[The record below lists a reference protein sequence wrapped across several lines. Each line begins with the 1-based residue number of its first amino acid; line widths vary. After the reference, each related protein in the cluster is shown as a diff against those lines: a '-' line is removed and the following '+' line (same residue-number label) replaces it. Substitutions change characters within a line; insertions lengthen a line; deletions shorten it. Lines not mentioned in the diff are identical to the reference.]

1 MKRYPRYDGMDGIK
15 GFALIGIIWY
25 HLSQRTLPGGFI
37 GVDVFFVVSGFLL
50 TTSLLRERERTGR
63 IAVGRFYVRRLARLW
78 PGMAFMIAAATS
90 LGFLIDH
97 DALVGMPAK
106 SLAAVVFGSNWY
118 EIASGGSYFAMTSPQ
133 LLRHLWFVALLAQAI
148 VLLPLIVALLGRIRA
163 AAARI
168 GVAVALAALSAAGM
182 WILYRPG
189 DDPTRVYF
197 GTDTHCFG
205 LLLGMALAFAV
216 HRHET
221 AGSPASQPVRA
232 AAPWLST
239 AALIGLIL
247 LMPRID
253 QNESAFRGGL
263 VLAAVLTVV
272 LIAGSIAEG
281 SWMPS
286 LFLWRPLALL
296 GKYSYGIYLWHWP
309 LYLLVQ
315 LLFPQLRGRYVWVV
329 YLLTLAL
336 SVAMAALSW
345 WMAERPVS
353 ALVSRTR
360 LHRASD
366 QPSAGGHPRTVSSVG
381 SIPASAP
388 VPEGPFASQSM
399 PAYRP
404 AGQAMRM
411 PAAGARAFAVPA
423 WLRALVTVPVVV
435 LAVTGFAFGLM
446 AAPAKSSVQA
456 MLERNQSA
464 LDGQRQQ
471 RTADAATAAEAKKRA
486 KEEAERRAKAKAEA
500 ERNLTGDQITVIGDS
515 VTVGASPALQSLLP
529 GIVIDAQVSRAVTTA
544 PDIVAQMKVEGQLR
558 RYVVVSLNTN
568 SAATVDEFGQ
578 IADAAGDGHIL
589 VIVNGYGDRSWIPVA
604 NQAAADYVRAH
615 PTTSMLVDWST
626 AIGAHPE
633 MLSSDGIHPE
643 PDGQNLYAATIK
655 DTITSWIAA
664 QPPVGDQPDDAGDHR
679 NG

>member
-263 VLAAVLTVV
+263 VLAAVLTVA

-309 LYLLVQ
+309 LYLL
-315 LLFPQLRGRYVWVV
+315 
-329 YLLTLAL
+329 
-336 SVAMAALSW
+336 SSCC
-345 WMAERPVS
+345 
-353 ALVSRTR
+353 SR
-360 LHRASD
+360 SC
-366 QPSAGGHPRTVSSVG
+366 
-381 SIPASAP
+381 
-388 VPEGPFASQSM
+388 
-399 PAYRP
+399 
-404 AGQAMRM
+404 
-411 PAAGARAFAVPA
+411 AAGMS
-423 WLRALVTVPVVV
+423 
-435 LAVTGFAFGLM
+435 G
-446 AAPAKSSVQA
+446 
-456 MLERNQSA
+456 
-464 LDGQRQQ
+464 
-471 RTADAATAAEAKKRA
+471 
-486 KEEAERRAKAKAEA
+486 
-500 ERNLTGDQITVIGDS
+500 
-515 VTVGASPALQSLLP
+515 
-529 GIVIDAQVSRAVTTA
+529 
-544 PDIVAQMKVEGQLR
+544 
-558 RYVVVSLNTN
+558 
-568 SAATVDEFGQ
+568 
-578 IADAAGDGHIL
+578 
-589 VIVNGYGDRSWIPVA
+589 
-604 NQAAADYVRAH
+604 
-615 PTTSMLVDWST
+615 WS
-626 AIGAHPE
+626 IC
-633 MLSSDGIHPE
+633 
-643 PDGQNLYAATIK
+643 
-655 DTITSWIAA
+655 
-664 QPPVGDQPDDAGDHR
+664 
-679 NG
+679 